1 MLKIAQ
7 VLKLDESQVEEQL
20 IGDEKFELI
29 DEFFES
35 TTLKKL
41 VLFFQVSFKDK
52 VVVKLINRYCCNCMK
67 IYKFTTKNLFY

>member
-1 MLKIAQ
+1 MKAECKINFLLKIAQ

-41 VLFFQVSFKDK
+41 VLFYQVSFKI
-52 VVVKLINRYCCNCMK
+52 KL
-67 IYKFTTKNLFY
+67 F